1 MIAARFFTFS
11 LNAGFLSFCDV
22 RDFLIKGFQSFT
34 EKGPEFMLNILK
46 KLDCW

>member
-11 LNAGFLSFCDV
+11 LNAGFLSFCYV
-22 RDFLIKGFQSFT
+22 RYFLIKGFQYFT
-34 EKGPEFMLNILK
+34 EKSPEFMLNILK